1 MRIGFVGIGT
11 MGALIAEYLIGAGHR
26 LTVYDL
32 RPAAMAKLGALG
44 AAIADSPMEAAYA
57 AEAVFTSLPGPSEVE
72 SAALDPERGIFA
84 SLRRG
89 GTYIDLTTNAPA
101 TIRRIADSAHK
112 RDIRFLDAPV
122 SGRPP
127 NMTVMVGGREAD
139 FAQSRPLFEAIAANV
154 FHVGPSGAGC
164 AAKLVT
170 QYLGYTGF
178 IAALEGMLMAAKA
191 GIDLDML
198 VAHRS
203 GQRRRQ
209 PHLRQHPARRPHPQ
223 LRRRRHARHRR
234 QGHGPRGGAFP
245 RGRRAGGARRA
256 RPRRLQARPGA
267 GLGRRGLSG
276 GRPGPRSDGGGGTQI
291 GRITGQ
297 PRCPVFAAAA
307 RLDSR
312 LSRP

>member
-57 AEAVFTSLPGPSEVE
+57 AEAVFTSLPGPAEVE

-101 TIRRIADSAHK
+101 TIRRIADSAQK

-127 NMTVMVGGREAD
+127 DMTVMVGGRDSD

-198 VAHRS
+198 SRIVPVSAGASRTF
-203 GQRRRQ
+203 
-209 PHLRQHPARRPHPQ
+209 ANI
-223 LRRRRHARHRR
+223 
-234 QGHGPRGGAFP
+234 PRGVLTRSFA
-245 RGRRAGGARRA
+245 AGG
-256 RPRRLQARPGA
+256 
-267 GLGRRGLSG
+267 
-276 GRPGPRSDGGGGTQI
+276 T
-291 GRITGQ
+291 
-297 PRCPVFAAAA
+297 
-307 RLDSR
+307 LDIVAKDMDLAVA
-312 LSRP
+312 LSREVGAPGSLGALALDAYKRAQAQGWGGEGFPVVARVLEAMAGAELKSGE